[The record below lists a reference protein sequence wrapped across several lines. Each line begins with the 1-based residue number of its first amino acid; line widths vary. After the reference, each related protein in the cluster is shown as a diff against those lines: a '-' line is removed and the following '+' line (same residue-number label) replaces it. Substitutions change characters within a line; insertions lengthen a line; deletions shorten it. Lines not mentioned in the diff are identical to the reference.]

1 MAEWGKISWQ
11 LHFTTNLHWKTAN
24 EGIENRTGLDS
35 NVWTHNQW
43 WGWWSHLSLGVCSA
57 LKGGVWGVSDDGI
70 DCVWSEC
77 AHGKIPLP
85 TDDFLTLTMPGNNVT
100 IERTCPPDAP
110 LWAVRFPSSINFT
123 YAFKLF
129 SDRGG
134 FQRYRE
140 MKVLLTV
147 TLNVLYFRRS
157 HQSLVITT
165 LVFTPQWRCG
175 RSYRRKTPY
184 KLPLVWVYQNSIEEV
199 NSVGREWKRLTI

>member
-1 MAEWGKISWQ
+1 M
-11 LHFTTNLHWKTAN
+11 
-24 EGIENRTGLDS
+24 
-35 NVWTHNQW
+35 
-43 WGWWSHLSLGVCSA
+43 
-57 LKGGVWGVSDDGI
+57 
-70 DCVWSEC
+70 
-77 AHGKIPLP
+77 
-85 TDDFLTLTMPGNNVT
+85 T

-165 LVFTPQWRCG
+165 LVFTPLR
-175 RSYRRKTPY
+175 PF
-184 KLPLVWVYQNSIEEV
+184 LPSKDAIQIAASLGIPKFHRGGEFSWERVKETNNLIKVDALNPNYAIHA
-199 NSVGREWKRLTI
+199 RLG